1 MLINLKSTLKSAMAS
16 LISEGRK
23 EGCLGGALITDWE
36 ERISSIR
43 DSVYGDLGTTVG
55 CGPFDGGCL
64 IVAGALQSV
73 IGGDLVVLVRPNGF
87 ADHAAVLKDG
97 LLWDFSGP
105 LPPAKFISRFNK
117 REHAECAGF
126 RQINYDTDLIEA
138 REIADNSL
146 QDRLADLFAE
156 VLPDIAV
163 ERNIHQEHSQGP
175 TPS

>member
-1 MLINLKSTLKSAMAS
+1 MDS
-16 LISEGRK
+16 LRNERRK
-23 EGCLGGALITDWE
+23 EGPLEGSLIANWE
-36 ERISSIR
+36 ERIYSIR
-43 DSVYGDLGTTVG
+43 DSVYVDLVTTVG

-87 ADHAAVLKDG
+87 AEHAAILKDG
-97 LLWDFSGP
+97 QLWDFSGP

-117 REHAECAGF
+117 SELTECAGF
-126 RQINYDTDLIEA
+126 RPINDDTDLIEA

-146 QDRLADLFAE
+146 QDRLAGLFAE

-163 ERNIHQEHSQGP
+163 ERNIHQEHPQGP

>member
-1 MLINLKSTLKSAMAS
+1 MDS
-16 LISEGRK
+16 LIRSRTK
-23 EGCLGGALITDWE
+23 EVSLITDWE
-36 ERISSIR
+36 EQISSIR
-43 DSVYGDLGTTVG
+43 DRVYVDLGTTVG

-97 LLWDFSGP
+97 QLWDFAGP
-105 LPPAKFISRFNK
+105 LPPAKFIARFNK
-117 REHAECAGF
+117 SELAECAGF
-126 RQINYDTDLIEA
+126 RPINDDTDLIDA
-138 REIADNSL
+138 RELADNSL
-146 QDRLADLFAE
+146 QDRLAGLFAE

-163 ERNIHQEHSQGP
+163 EQNNHQESHQGP